1 MGDGFLLIKIFSGWE
16 CSAVSARLRVP
27 LPFLPC
33 RERKYVP
40 TLNCQFGILNSL
52 QNTELSVMHSKDW
65 EGSCLEAWRK
75 GRQVLTS
82 AYGSINESCC
92 LLTMPRIF
100 SFPQVPLPSTIFKTP
115 RLSVFWWSFLF
126 FLVNWGTY
134 VFANFTFENQTA
146 FVKEGFSCCF
156 DFHSSVCTLTEA
168 RSCGEMRVQE
178 QVLVCV
184 SLWERGCISRCIATG
199 TNISWCLNLKTLF

>member
-146 FVKEGFSCCF
+146 FVKRDLVAALIFIPQSVHWLRHVPVEKCESKSK
-156 DFHSSVCTLTEA
+156 SSYVCP
-168 RSCGEMRVQE
+168 CGK
-178 QVLVCV
+178 
-184 SLWERGCISRCIATG
+184 GDA
-199 TNISWCLNLKTLF
+199 FPDA